1 MKFEAMVIKHESS
14 GRTEALVLRNKSGMR
29 RTIGERLGSLARLG
43 GAFLVVFSD
52 CRRMER

>member
-29 RTIGERLGSLARLG
+29 RAIGERLGSLARLG